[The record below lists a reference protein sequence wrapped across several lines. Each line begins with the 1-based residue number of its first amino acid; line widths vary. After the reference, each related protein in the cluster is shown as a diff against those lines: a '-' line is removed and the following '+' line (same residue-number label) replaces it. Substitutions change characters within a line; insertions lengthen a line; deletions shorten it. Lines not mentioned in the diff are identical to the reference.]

1 MNSRLLYNRAIIEK
15 LSKLVEKYPYLRF
28 GQLLINSEIIEFNKK
43 LNEEEQITIKDCF
56 NEESEVTWK
65 RMCRNNFVFE

>member
-1 MNSRLLYNRAIIEK
+1 MNSRLLYNRAIIER